1 MEDEDFMVR
10 PNKSAIAIAHS
21 AWEAKDEDELSCPEG
36 AEITDIVNLLVVCD

>member
-1 MEDEDFMVR
+1 MKDQDFTAR

-21 AWEAKDEDELSCPEG
+21 AWEAKDEDELSFPEG